1 MLGQGFIERQNENV
15 ASYKFALACLPATAM
30 DGETEVGHPLQSIAR
45 NPRVSHNKKTNITVS
60 LSITFNSFLLLH
72 LKFNHIVYRPV
83 GSVLL
88 WSVCLLVSLVLR
100 RIATSSFSTR
110 KTGGAFSLKLSGWM
124 TAHVAAT
131 LVIGAAVCDKMLSSF
146 YSRRDS

>member
-15 ASYKFALACLPATAM
+15 ASYKFALAYLPATAM
-30 DGETEVGHPLQSIAR
+30 DGETEVGHLLQSIAR

-60 LSITFNSFLLLH
+60 LSITYNSFLLLH

-83 GSVLL
+83 GSVLV

-100 RIATSSFSTR
+100 RIATSNGLLSQQGRQAGLFSKALRMDDSTCR
-110 KTGGAFSLKLSGWM
+110 SHISHRSSSL
-124 TAHVAAT
+124 
-131 LVIGAAVCDKMLSSF
+131 
-146 YSRRDS
+146 R